1 MGFMLPSNYYLL
13 GLMVN
18 LGLIILSDIFIAVKY
33 GKNLEDWICK
43 NKTRA
48 IIIRKV
54 VTIGLIENDKNV
66 GRHLK

>member
-1 MGFMLPSNYYLL
+1 MLPSNYYLL
-13 GLMVN
+13 GLMVD

-43 NKTRA
+43 NKTGA

>member
-33 GKNLEDWICK
+33 GKNLED
-43 NKTRA
+43 
-48 IIIRKV
+48 
-54 VTIGLIENDKNV
+54 
-66 GRHLK
+66 